1 VSAAPEISRSR
12 ADSLVTAP
20 AMVRV
25 QLPECADQLLGV
37 LIGHFVDDI
46 GIKRVD
52 WRAAQN
58 GSDAANDNN

>member
-1 VSAAPEISRSR
+1 
-12 ADSLVTAP
+12 
-20 AMVRV
+20 MVRV